1 MDLSIASD
9 LLNKILTL
17 PLFTEIIGSDY
28 YKYLQYV
35 PLFLIGIIL
44 ALVLTP
50 IIGKIALNHD
60 ITYKP
65 GVRKNHKDFDNPE
78 KALHQG
84 ITPALGGLAVT
95 IPILVAI
102 LFFFKLDSFTIPIV
116 LAMLVLMVGSTLDD
130 IFNLPAKTQ
139 LAYQILA
146 ALIIAFSVINLTN
159 LSFFNLNLDIFTWNF
174 SLFGLQQSLAL
185 PGDLILFGWI
195 LVCINAFK
203 WTAGSPGIIEANSF
217 TIFSLIF
224 IIAIRYSS
232 IFSSTIGIV
241 AAGAL
246 LIFLV
251 FAFPPQK
258 IMSGSTGKT
267 LYGFLICVFAIVADA
282 KLSTT
287 IMLLLIPLIDF
298 AYVIVKRFITY
309 KPKNLIELLRIND
322 TSHLHHQLLKLNLTR
337 AQIVLLEMAM
347 TLLIGSLAILST
359 GAIRY
364 FALIFGAALGIAFIV
379 LANIRAAKHKEK
391 VEKEESP
398 ESKYSY

>member
-1 MDLSIASD
+1 MDLSIATE
-9 LLNKILTL
+9 LLNKILTF
-17 PLFTEIIGSDY
+17 PLLEQIDGGEY
-28 YKYLQYV
+28 LKYLQYL
-35 PLFLIGIIL
+35 PLFLLGVVI
-44 ALVLTP
+44 ALILTP
-50 IIGKIALNHD
+50 IIGRIAMQHD

-65 GVRKNHKDFDNPE
+65 GVKKNHKDFDNPE
-78 KALHQG
+78 KALHIG
-84 ITPALGGLAVT
+84 ITPAMGGLAVT
-95 IPILVAI
+95 IPIFIAI
-102 LFFFKLDSFTIPIV
+102 LIFFKLDSFTIPIV
-116 LAMLVLMVGSTLDD
+116 LAMLVLMIGSALDD

-159 LSFFNLNLDIFTWNF
+159 LSFFNLNLDLLTWNF

-185 PGDLILFGWI
+185 PGDIILFGWI

-217 TIFSLIF
+217 TIFTLIF

-232 IFSSTIGIV
+232 IFSSTVGIV

-258 IMSGSTGKT
+258 IMSGSSGKT
-267 LYGFLICVFAIVADA
+267 LYGFLICVFAIIADA

-287 IMLLLIPLIDF
+287 IMLLLVPIIDF
-298 AYVIVKRFITY
+298 VYVIVKRFITY
-309 KPKNLIELLRIND
+309 KPKNLLDLLKIND
-322 TSHLHHQLLKLNLTR
+322 TNHLHHQLLKLNLTR
-337 AQIVLLEMAM
+337 RQIVMLEMTM
-347 TLLIGSLAILST
+347 TLLLGSFAILST

-364 FALIFGAALGIAFIV
+364 FALILGAAIGIGFIV
-379 LANIRAAKHKEK
+379 IANIRASKHKEK
-391 VEKEESP
+391 KIKEESP

>member
-1 MDLSIASD
+1 MDLSIASE

-17 PLFTEIIGSDY
+17 PLFTQIGGGEY
-28 YKYLQYV
+28 LKYLQYL
-35 PLFLIGIIL
+35 PLFLVGIVLSLI
-44 ALVLTP
+44 LTP
-50 IIGKIALNHD
+50 IIGRIAMQHD

-65 GVRKNHKDFDNPE
+65 GVKKNHKDFDNPE
-78 KALHQG
+78 KALHIG

-102 LFFFKLDSFTIPIV
+102 LAFFKLDSFTIPIV

-159 LSFFNLNLDIFTWNF
+159 LSFFNLNLDLLTWNF
-174 SLFGLQQSLAL
+174 SIFGFQQSLAL
-185 PGDLILFGWI
+185 PGDIILFGWI

-217 TIFSLIF
+217 TIFTLIF

-232 IFSSTIGIV
+232 IFSSTVGIV

-246 LIFLV
+246 LVFLI

-309 KPKNLIELLRIND
+309 KPKNLLDLLKIND

-337 AQIVLLEMAM
+337 AQIVLLEMTM

-364 FALIFGAALGIAFIV
+364 FALIFGAALGIGFIV
-379 LANIRAAKHKEK
+379 LANIRASRHKEK

>member
-1 MDLSIASD
+1 MDLSIASE
-9 LLNKILTL
+9 LLNKLLAL
-17 PLFTEIIGSDY
+17 PLFAQLVESDY
-28 YKYLQYV
+28 YKYLQYL
-35 PLFLIGIIL
+35 PLFLIGVVL
-44 ALVLTP
+44 ALILTP
-50 IIGKIALNHD
+50 IIGKIAFEHD

-65 GVRKNHKDFDNPE
+65 GVKKNHKDFDNPE
-78 KALHQG
+78 KALHIG

-102 LFFFKLDSFTIPIV
+102 LVFFKLDSFTIPIV

-146 ALIIAFSVINLTN
+146 AAIIAFSLINLTN
-159 LSFFNLNLDIFTWNF
+159 LSFFNLNLDLLTWNF
-174 SLFGLQQSLAL
+174 SIFGLQQSLAL
-185 PGDLILFGWI
+185 PGDIILFGWI

-217 TIFSLIF
+217 TIFTLIF

-232 IFSSTIGIV
+232 IFSSAIGIV

-258 IMSGSTGKT
+258 IMSGSSGKT

-298 AYVIVKRFITY
+298 AYVIIKRFITY

-364 FALIFGAALGIAFIV
+364 FALIFGAALGISFIV
-379 LANIRAAKHKEK
+379 LANIRASRKKIKA
-391 VEKEESP
+391 EKEESP

>member
-9 LLNKILTL
+9 LLNKILSL
-17 PLFTEIIGSDY
+17 PLFTAISGSDY

-65 GVRKNHKDFDNPE
+65 GARKNHKDFDNPE

-102 LFFFKLDSFTIPIV
+102 LVFFKLDSFTIPII

-139 LAYQILA
+139 LIYQILA

-159 LSFFNLNLDIFTWNF
+159 LSFFNLNLDLFTWNF

-185 PGDLILFGWI
+185 PGDIILFGWI
-195 LVCINAFK
+195 LICINAFK

-298 AYVIVKRFITY
+298 AYVIIKRFITY

-379 LANIRAAKHKEK
+379 LANIRAAKRK
-391 VEKEESP
+391 VKAEKEESP

>member
-1 MDLSIASD
+1 MDLSIATD
-9 LLNKILTL
+9 LLNKILSI
-17 PLFTEIIGSDY
+17 PLLAQIEGSAY
-28 YKYLQYV
+28 LKYIQFL
-35 PLFLIGIIL
+35 PLFLIGMVA
-44 ALVLTP
+44 ALILTP
-50 IIGKIALNHD
+50 IVGKIALKHD

-65 GVRKNHKDFDNPE
+65 GVRKNQKDFDNPE

-95 IPILVAI
+95 IPILIAI
-102 LFFFKLDSFTIPIV
+102 LIFFKLDSFTLPIV
-116 LAMLVLMVGSTLDD
+116 IAILILMIGSTLDD

-146 ALIIAFSVINLTN
+146 ALVIAFSVINLTN
-159 LSFFNLNLDIFTWNF
+159 LSFFDLNLDIYTWNF
-174 SLFGLQQSLAL
+174 SLLGIQQSLAF
-185 PGDLILFGWI
+185 PGDIILFGWI
-195 LVCINAFK
+195 LICTNAVK

-217 TIFSLIF
+217 TIFTLIF

-232 IFSSTIGIV
+232 IFSSTVSII

-246 LIFLV
+246 LIFLI

-267 LYGFLICVFAIVADA
+267 LYGFMICIFAIVADA

-298 AYVIVKRFITY
+298 VYVIIKRFLTY
-309 KPKNLIELLRIND
+309 KPKNLLDLLKIND

-337 AQIVLLEMAM
+337 AQIVLIEMAM

-364 FALIFGAALGIAFIV
+364 FALIFGGALGIGFIV
-379 LANIRAAKHKEK
+379 IANIRASRRKTKSK
-391 VEKEESP
+391 KEESP

>member
-1 MDLSIASD
+1 MDFSTATE
-9 LLNKILTL
+9 LLNKILTS
-17 PLFTEIIGSDY
+17 PLFNQAGSNEY
-28 YKYLQYV
+28 LKYIQYI
-35 PLFLIGIIL
+35 PLFLIGMIF
-44 ALVLTP
+44 ALILTP
-50 IIGKIALNHD
+50 VIGKIAMKHD

-65 GVRKNHKDFDNPE
+65 GVKKNHKDFDNPE

-95 IPILVAI
+95 IPILLAI
-102 LFFFKLDSFTIPIV
+102 LIFFKLDSFTIPII
-116 LAMLVLMVGSTLDD
+116 LALLVLMVGSTLDD

-146 ALIIAFSVINLTN
+146 ALIIVFSLINLTN
-159 LSFFNLNLDIFTWNF
+159 LSFFNLNLDLLTWNF
-174 SLFGLQQSLAL
+174 SILGLQQSLAL
-185 PGDLILFGWI
+185 PGDIILFVWI
-195 LVCINAFK
+195 LVCINAVK

-217 TIFSLIF
+217 TIFTLIF
-224 IIAIRYSS
+224 IIAIRYAS
-232 IFSSTIGIV
+232 IFSSTVSII

-246 LIFLV
+246 LIFLI

-258 IMSGSTGKT
+258 IMSGSAGKT
-267 LYGFLICVFAIVADA
+267 LYGFLICVFAIIADA

-298 AYVIVKRFITY
+298 VYVIIKRFLTY
-309 KPKNLIELLRIND
+309 KPKNLLDLLKIND
-322 TSHLHHQLLKLNLTR
+322 TNHLHHQLLKLDLTR
-337 AQIVLLEMAM
+337 SQIVLIEMAM

-364 FALIFGAALGIAFIV
+364 FALIFGAALGIGFV
-379 LANIRAAKHKEK
+379 VTANIRASKRKTK
-391 VEKEESP
+391 TTKEESP

>member
-1 MDLSIASD
+1 MDFSIATD
-9 LLNKILTL
+9 LLNKLLSL
-17 PLFTEIIGSDY
+17 PMFNQLNGGEYLKYLEYLPFFIIGIALS
-28 YKYLQYV
+28 
-35 PLFLIGIIL
+35 LI
-44 ALVLTP
+44 LTP
-50 IIGKIALNHD
+50 IIGKIALKHD

-65 GVRKNHKDFDNPE
+65 GVQKNHKDFDNPE
-78 KALHQG
+78 KALHIG

-95 IPILVAI
+95 IPILIAI
-102 LFFFKLDSFTIPIV
+102 IVFFKLDSFTIPIII
-116 LAMLVLMVGSTLDD
+116 AMLILMIGSALDD

-146 ALIIAFSVINLTN
+146 ALIIVFSVIDLTN
-159 LSFFNLNLDIFTWNF
+159 LSFFNLNLDLLTWNF

-185 PGDLILFGWI
+185 PGDIILFVWI
-195 LVCINAFK
+195 LVCINAVK

-232 IFSSTIGIV
+232 VFSSTISMV

-246 LIFLV
+246 LIFLI

-258 IMSGSTGKT
+258 IMSGSSGKT
-267 LYGFLICVFAIVADA
+267 LYGFLICVFAIIADA
-282 KLSTT
+282 KFSTT
-287 IMLLLIPLIDF
+287 IMLLLLPLIDF
-298 AYVIVKRFITY
+298 VYVIIKRLLTY
-309 KPKNLIELLRIND
+309 KPKNLLDLLKIND
-322 TSHLHHQLLKLNLTR
+322 TNHLHHQLLKLNLTR
-337 AQIVLLEMAM
+337 SQIVLLEMAM

-364 FALIFGAALGIAFIV
+364 FALIFGTAVGVGFIV
-379 LANIRAAKHKEK
+379 LANIRASKHKEK
-391 VEKEESP
+391 EKKEESP

>member
-1 MDLSIASD
+1 MDLSIASE
-9 LLNKILTL
+9 LLNKVLSL
-17 PLFTEIIGSDY
+17 QLFTQINGSEY
-28 YKYLQYV
+28 LKYLQYL
-35 PLFLIGIIL
+35 PLFLVGIVLSLI
-44 ALVLTP
+44 LTP
-50 IIGKIALNHD
+50 IIGRIATQHD

-65 GVRKNHKDFDNPE
+65 GVKKNQKDFDNPE
-78 KALHQG
+78 KALHVG

-102 LFFFKLDSFTIPIV
+102 LVFFKLDSFTIPIV
-116 LAMLVLMVGSTLDD
+116 LAMLVLMIGSTLDD

-139 LAYQILA
+139 FAYQILA

-159 LSFFNLNLDIFTWNF
+159 LSFFNLNLDLLTWNF

-185 PGDLILFGWI
+185 PGDIILFGWI

-217 TIFSLIF
+217 TIFTLIF

-232 IFSSTIGIV
+232 IFSSAVGIV

-246 LIFLV
+246 LVFLI

-309 KPKNLIELLRIND
+309 KPKNLLDLLKIND

-364 FALIFGAALGIAFIV
+364 FALIFGAALGIGFIV
-379 LANIRAAKHKEK
+379 LANIRASRRKEK

>member
-1 MDLSIASD
+1 MDLSIASE

-17 PLFTEIIGSDY
+17 PLFAQMNGGEY
-28 YKYLQYV
+28 LRYLQFL
-35 PLFLIGIIL
+35 PFFLIGIVLSMI
-44 ALVLTP
+44 LTP
-50 IIGKIALNHD
+50 IIGRIAMQHD

-65 GVRKNHKDFDNPE
+65 GIKKNHKDFDNPE
-78 KALHQG
+78 KALHVG

-102 LFFFKLDSFTIPIV
+102 LVFFKLDSFTLPIV
-116 LAMLVLMVGSTLDD
+116 LAILVLMVGSALDD

-159 LSFFNLNLDIFTWNF
+159 LSFFNLSLDLYTWNF
-174 SLFGLQQSLAL
+174 SLLGLQQSLAL
-185 PGDLILFGWI
+185 PGDIILFGWI
-195 LVCINAFK
+195 LVCTNAVK

-217 TIFSLIF
+217 TIFTLIF

-232 IFSSTIGIV
+232 LFSSTISIV

-246 LIFLV
+246 LIFLI

-258 IMSGSTGKT
+258 IMSGSSGKT
-267 LYGFLICVFAIVADA
+267 LYGFMICVFAIVADA

-287 IMLLLIPLIDF
+287 IMLLLVPIIDF
-298 AYVIVKRFITY
+298 AYVIVKRFLVY
-309 KPKNLIELLRIND
+309 KPKNLLDLLKIND
-322 TSHLHHQLLKLNLTR
+322 TNHLHHQLLKLNLSR
-337 AQIVLLEMAM
+337 SQIVLLEMTM

-364 FALIFGAALGIAFIV
+364 FALIFGTAIGVGFIV
-379 LANIRAAKHKEK
+379 FANIRASKRKMK
-391 VEKEESP
+391 IEKEESP

>member
-1 MDLSIASD
+1 MDLSIATD
-9 LLNKILTL
+9 LLNKILSI
-17 PLFTEIIGSDY
+17 PLLDQIEGSPY
-28 YKYLQYV
+28 LKYIQFL
-35 PLFLIGIIL
+35 PLFLIGIVM
-44 ALVLTP
+44 ALILTP
-50 IIGKIALNHD
+50 IVGKIALKYD

-65 GVRKNHKDFDNPE
+65 GVRKNQKDFDNPE

-95 IPILVAI
+95 IPILIAI
-102 LFFFKLDSFTIPIV
+102 LVFFKLDSFTLPIV
-116 LAMLVLMVGSTLDD
+116 IAILILMIGSTLDD
-130 IFNLPAKTQ
+130 VFNLPAKAQ

-146 ALIIAFSVINLTN
+146 ALVIAFSVINLTN
-159 LSFFNLNLDIFTWNF
+159 LSFFNLNLDIYTWNF
-174 SLFGLQQSLAL
+174 SLLGIQQSLAF
-185 PGDLILFGWI
+185 PGDIILFGWI
-195 LVCINAFK
+195 LVCTNAVK

-217 TIFSLIF
+217 TIFTLIF
-224 IIAIRYSS
+224 IIAIRYAS
-232 IFSSTIGIV
+232 IFSSTVSII

-267 LYGFLICVFAIVADA
+267 LYGFMICIFAIVADA

-287 IMLLLIPLIDF
+287 IMLLLVPLIDF
-298 AYVIVKRFITY
+298 AYVIIKRFITY
-309 KPKNLIELLRIND
+309 KPKNLLDLLRIND
-322 TSHLHHQLLKLNLTR
+322 TSHLHHQLLKLDLTR
-337 AQIVLLEMAM
+337 AQIVLIEMAM

-364 FALIFGAALGIAFIV
+364 FALIFGSALGVGFIV
-379 LANIRAAKHKEK
+379 IANIRASRRRIKTK
-391 VEKEESP
+391 KEESP